1 MDLIQWTNSLSV
13 NVAEID
19 QQHQRLIQM
28 MNDLDNAM
36 RQGKGKETVGKI
48 IQGMITYTGTHFATE
63 EKYFDRFGYPD
74 AASHK
79 KNHADFVKKA
89 KEVKQKFD
97 QGQLGLP
104 IEVMTFLS
112 DWLGSHIKGLDKQYG
127 PFFNAKGLK

>member
-1 MDLIQWTNSLSV
+1 MAAIQWTNSLSV
-13 NVAEID
+13 NVSEID

-28 MNDLDNAM
+28 INDLDDAM

-48 IQGMITYTGTHFATE
+48 IQNMIAYTGTHFSTE

-74 AASHK
+74 AAVHK
-79 KNHADFVKKA
+79 KTHADFVKKA

-104 IEVMTFLS
+104 IEVMNFLS
-112 DWLGSHIKGLDKQYG
+112 GWLGSHIKGEDKKYS